1 MVGYIQA
8 EELAKRWDI
17 SMRQVQYLCKHGR
30 IEGAVK
36 FGNTWA
42 IPEDA
47 KKPTRTGKL
56 KPGRK
61 TESTHKSESEPNSTL
76 PKSNHEVIPEPK
88 ERDDS

>member
-1 MVGYIQA
+1 LEGLNGYVKAKVVA
-8 EELAKRWDI
+8 ESWNV
-17 SMRQVQYLCKHGR
+17 SVRQVEFLCKAGR

-47 KKPTRTGKL
+47 KKPTRTGEF

-61 TESTHKSESEPNSTL
+61 
-76 PKSNHEVIPEPK
+76 PK
-88 ERDDS
+88 E